1 MPIRTHLKGI
11 LPVSYRNKA
20 GASMEKKVGI
30 QYNSKLFVQ
39 GCILAL
45 LGVAGPAIIMES
57 RPFIFSFIQ

>member
-1 MPIRTHLKGI
+1 
-11 LPVSYRNKA
+11 
-20 GASMEKKVGI
+20 MEKKVGI

-57 RPFIFSFIQ
+57 RLGI